1 MFQIYNTL
9 TGKRENFKSIK
20 PHKVGMYVCG
30 PTVYDYGHVGHARTY
45 LTFDLVNRFLNFL
58 GYKVNYIQ
66 NITDVGHLVG
76 DAETGT
82 DKIKKKAQETGES
95 IGDIV
100 RHYTEAH
107 LEDLKSLNIL
117 EPSNSPK
124 ASEHIK
130 DIITFVEDLISKGF
144 AYVTEESNVYFSVN
158 KKPDYGK
165 LSHRGLAEIL
175 TGTRV
180 EPAKDKRL
188 PADFALWKAAPSGA
202 TAFAREPGAT
212 EVNSERSGEYVWDS
226 PWGKGFPG
234 WHIECSVMSQKYLG
248 DTFDIHG
255 SAVEHVFPHHENEIA
270 QSEAKTGA
278 PLANYWVHSGMLTLN
293 GRKMSKSLGNT
304 IRVPDALKDYSA
316 NEIRL
321 SFYQTPYRQPFDY
334 TRESMTQGVA
344 LRSKLFNSYMSAK
357 EEGNDERFTE
367 IISALSDDLD
377 THRALDLWSEQANS
391 LSREQFE
398 RLFSVFGLKFV
409 SIEENLQAKKLS
421 DERDEARSKKDFLT
435 SDNRRNEIQQL
446 GYEVVDTDT
455 SSQYIPR

>member
-9 TGKRENFKSIK
+9 TGKREKFKSIK
-20 PHKVGMYVCG
+20 PKKVGMYVCG

-45 LTFDLVNRFLNFL
+45 LTFDLINRFLNFL

-117 EPSNSPK
+117 EPSTSPK

-130 DIITFVEDLISKGF
+130 DIIAFIEDLISKGF
-144 AYVTEESNVYFSVN
+144 AYVTEEGNVYFSVN

-202 TAFAREPGAT
+202 T
-212 EVNSERSGEYVWDS
+212 EYVWDS

-270 QSEAKTGA
+270 QSEAKTGQ

-304 IRVPDALKDYSA
+304 VRVPDALKDYSA

-321 SFYQTPYRQPFDY
+321 AFYQTPYRQPFDY

-344 LRSKLFNSYMSAK
+344 LRSKLFNAYMAAK
-357 EEGNDERFTE
+357 EVEDKESLSD
-367 IISALSDDLD
+367 IIEALSDDLD
-377 THRALDLWSEQANS
+377 THRALEIWSEHIGS

-398 RLFSVFGLKFV
+398 KLFNIFGLMFI
-409 SIEENLQAKKLS
+409 SIEENPKAKKLA
-421 DERDEARSKKDFLT
+421 DERDEARAKKDFLT
-435 SDNRRNEIQQL
+435 SDNRRGEIEQL
-446 GYEVVDTDT
+446 GYEVKDLD
-455 SSQYIPR
+455 SGSHYIPR

>member
-1 MFQIYNTL
+1 MLQIYNTL
-9 TGKRENFKSIK
+9 SGKKEKFKSIK
-20 PHKVGMYVCG
+20 PKKVGMYVCG

-45 LTFDLVNRFLNFL
+45 LTFDLLNRFLEYL
-58 GYKVNYIQ
+58 GYKVNYVQ
-66 NITDVGHLVG
+66 NITDVGNLVG

-124 ASEHIK
+124 ASEHIA
-130 DIITFVEDLISKGF
+130 DIIKYIKELITLGY
-144 AYVTEESNVYFSVN
+144 AYVTDEGNVYFSVN

-180 EPAKDKRL
+180 ESAKDKRIV
-188 PADFALWKAAPSGA
+188 ADFALWKAAP
-202 TAFAREPGAT
+202 TGAT
-212 EVNSERSGEYVWDS
+212 EMVWDS

-270 QSEAKTGA
+270 QAEAKTDQ
-278 PLANYWVHSGMLTLN
+278 PLANYWIHSGMLTVN
-293 GRKMSKSLGNT
+293 GRKMSKSLSNT
-304 IRVPDALKDYSA
+304 VRVTDALKDYSA

-321 SFYQTPYRQPFDY
+321 AFFQTPYRQPFDY
-334 TRESMTQGVA
+334 TRESMTQGIA
-344 LRSKLFNSYMSAK
+344 LRSKLFSAYMVAK
-357 EEGNDERFTE
+357 VGGDEEQFTG
-367 IISALSDDLD
+367 IIDAISDDLD
-377 THRALDLWSEQANS
+377 THRALDLWSEYAKD

-398 RLFSVFGLKFV
+398 KLFDIFGLKFV
-409 SIEENLQAKKLS
+409 AIEDNPQAKKLT
-421 DERDEARSKKDFLT
+421 DERQEARTSRDFLT
-435 SDNRRNEIQQL
+435 ADNRRTEIEQL
-446 GYEVVDTDT
+446 GYEVEDTD
-455 SSQYIPR
+455 SGSRYIPR

>member
-1 MFQIYNTL
+1 
-9 TGKRENFKSIK
+9 
-20 PHKVGMYVCG
+20 MYVCG

-117 EPSNSPK
+117 EPSNLPK

-144 AYVTEESNVYFSVN
+144 AYVTEEGNVYFSVN

-188 PADFALWKAAPSGA
+188 PADFALWKAAPSIA
-202 TAFAREPGAT
+202 I
-212 EVNSERSGEYVWDS
+212 EYVWDS

-270 QSEAKTGA
+270 QSEAKTGK

-304 IRVPDALKDYSA
+304 VRVPDALKDYSS

-321 SFYQTPYRQPFDY
+321 AFYQTPYRQPFDY
-334 TRESMTQGVA
+334 TRESMLQGVA
-344 LRSKLFNSYMSAK
+344 LRSKLFTAYMQAK
-357 EEGNDERFTE
+357 TGGNEERFGE
-367 IISALSDDLD
+367 IIAALSNDLD
-377 THRALDLWSEQANS
+377 THQALELWSESISS
-391 LSREQFE
+391 LGQEQFE
-398 RLFSVFGLKFV
+398 KLFNIFGLRFV
-409 SIEENLQAKKLS
+409 AIEDNPQAKKLAN
-421 DERDEARSKKDFLT
+421 EREEARAKKDFLT
-435 SDNRRNEIQQL
+435 SDNRRNEIEQM
-446 GYEVVDTDT
+446 GYEVNDSD
-455 SSQYIPR
+455 SGSHYIPR

>member
-1 MFQIYNTL
+1 MLQIYNTL
-9 TGKRENFKSIK
+9 SGKKEKFKAIK
-20 PHKVGMYVCG
+20 PKKVGMYVCG

-45 LTFDLVNRFLNFL
+45 LTFDLLNRFLEYL
-58 GYKVNYIQ
+58 GYKVNYVQ

-107 LEDLKSLNIL
+107 LELLKSLNIL
-117 EPSNSPK
+117 EPSNFPR
-124 ASEHIK
+124 ASEHIA
-130 DIITFVEDLISKGF
+130 DIISYIKDLIEKGF
-144 AYVTEESNVYFSVN
+144 AYITEEGNVYFSVN

-180 EPAKDKRL
+180 ESAKDKRIV
-188 PADFALWKAAPSGA
+188 ADFALWKAAPAGA
-202 TAFAREPGAT
+202 T
-212 EVNSERSGEYVWDS
+212 EYVWDS
-226 PWGKGFPG
+226 PWGRGFPG

-270 QSEAKTGA
+270 QAEAKTGQ
-278 PLANYWVHSGMLTLN
+278 PLANYWIHSGMLTLN

-321 SFYQTPYRQPFDY
+321 AFFQTPYRQPFDY

-344 LRSKLFNSYMSAK
+344 LRSKLFSAYMVAK
-357 EEGNDERFTE
+357 AGGDEEQFTG
-367 IISALSDDLD
+367 IVDAISDDLD
-377 THRALDLWSEQANS
+377 THRALDLWSVYAKD

-398 RLFSVFGLKFV
+398 KLFNIFGLKFIA
-409 SIEENLQAKKLS
+409 IEDNPQAKKLA
-421 DERDEARSKKDFLT
+421 DERQEARANKDFLT
-435 SDNRRNEIQQL
+435 ADNRRTEIEQL
-446 GYEVVDTDT
+446 GFEVLDAEKET
-455 SSQYIPR
+455 SYIPR

>member
-45 LTFDLVNRFLNFL
+45 LTFDLINRFLNFL

-117 EPSNSPK
+117 EPSNLPK

-130 DIITFVEDLISKGF
+130 DIVTFVEDLISKGF
-144 AYVTEESNVYFSVN
+144 AYVTEEGNVYFSVN

-202 TAFAREPGAT
+202 T
-212 EVNSERSGEYVWDS
+212 EYVWDS

-270 QSEAKTGA
+270 QSEAKTGK
-278 PLANYWVHSGMLTLN
+278 PLANYWVHSGMLTIN
-293 GRKMSKSLGNT
+293 GRKMSKSLSNT
-304 IRVPDALKDYSA
+304 IRVPDALKDYSS

-321 SFYQTPYRQPFDY
+321 AFYQTPYRQPFDY

-344 LRSKLFNSYMSAK
+344 LRSKLFNAYMNATT
-357 EEGNDERFTE
+357 EGSEERFIE
-367 IISALSDDLD
+367 ITDALSDDLD
-377 THRALDLWSEQANS
+377 THKALDLWSELANS
-391 LSREQFE
+391 LNRAQFE
-398 RLFSVFGLKFV
+398 KLFEIFGLKFIA
-409 SIEENLQAKKLS
+409 IEENPQAKKLA
-421 DERDEARSKKDFLT
+421 DEREEARAKKDFLT
-435 SDNRRNEIQQL
+435 SDNRRGEIERL
-446 GYEVVDTDT
+446 GYEVKDSD
-455 SSQYIPR
+455 SGSHYIPR

>member
-1 MFQIYNTL
+1 
-9 TGKRENFKSIK
+9 
-20 PHKVGMYVCG
+20 
-30 PTVYDYGHVGHARTY
+30 
-45 LTFDLVNRFLNFL
+45 
-58 GYKVNYIQ
+58 
-66 NITDVGHLVG
+66 
-76 DAETGT
+76 
-82 DKIKKKAQETGES
+82 
-95 IGDIV
+95 
-100 RHYTEAH
+100 
-107 LEDLKSLNIL
+107 
-117 EPSNSPK
+117 
-124 ASEHIK
+124 
-130 DIITFVEDLISKGF
+130 
-144 AYVTEESNVYFSVN
+144 
-158 KKPDYGK
+158 
-165 LSHRGLAEIL
+165 
-175 TGTRV
+175 
-180 EPAKDKRL
+180 
-188 PADFALWKAAPSGA
+188 
-202 TAFAREPGAT
+202 
-212 EVNSERSGEYVWDS
+212 
-226 PWGKGFPG
+226 
-234 WHIECSVMSQKYLG
+234 
-248 DTFDIHG
+248 
-255 SAVEHVFPHHENEIA
+255 
-270 QSEAKTGA
+270 
-278 PLANYWVHSGMLTLN
+278 
-293 GRKMSKSLGNT
+293 MSKSLGNT

>member
-1 MFQIYNTL
+1 MFHIYNSL
-9 TGKRENFKSIK
+9 SGKKEKFKSIK
-20 PHKVGMYVCG
+20 PKKVGMYVCG

-45 LTFDLVNRFLNFL
+45 LTFDLLNRFLSFL

-82 DKIKKKAQETGES
+82 DKIKKKAQESGES

-107 LEDLKSLNIL
+107 LEDLKSLNII
-117 EPSNSPK
+117 EPSNLPK
-124 ASEHIK
+124 ASEHIA
-130 DIITFVEDLISKGF
+130 DIIDYIKDLIAKGF
-144 AYVTEESNVYFSVN
+144 AYVTEEGNVYFSVN

-165 LSHRGLAEIL
+165 LSRRGLAEIL

-180 EPAKDKRL
+180 EPAKDKRIA
-188 PADFALWKAAPSGA
+188 ADFALWKTSLHLAGGGGMA
-202 TAFAREPGAT
+202 EL
-212 EVNSERSGEYVWDS
+212 VWDS

-255 SAVEHVFPHHENEIA
+255 AAVEHVFPHHENEIA
-270 QSEAKTGA
+270 QAEAKTGQ
-278 PLANYWVHSGMLTLN
+278 PLANYWVHSGMLTIN

-321 SFYQTPYRQPFDY
+321 AFYLTPYRQPFDY
-334 TRESMTQGVA
+334 TRESMTQGVV
-344 LRSKLFNSYMSAK
+344 LRSKLFNAYLIAK
-357 EEGNDERFTE
+357 AEGDEGRLTE
-367 IISALSDDLD
+367 VIDTLADDLD
-377 THRALDLWSEQANS
+377 THRALDLWLEYAGS
-391 LSREQFE
+391 LSKEQFE
-398 RLFSVFGLKFV
+398 KLFEIFGLKFTA
-409 SIEENLQAKKLS
+409 IEDNPQAKKLA
-421 DERDEARSKKDFLT
+421 DEREEARAKKDFLT
-435 SDNRRNEIQQL
+435 ADNRRQEIEQL
-446 GYEVVDTDT
+446 GYEVLDSDSGTR
-455 SSQYIPR
+455 YIPR

>member
-45 LTFDLVNRFLNFL
+45 LTFDLINRFLNFL

-117 EPSNSPK
+117 EPSNLPK

-130 DIITFVEDLISKGF
+130 DIVTFVEDLISKGF
-144 AYVTEESNVYFSVN
+144 AYVTEEGNVYFSVN

-188 PADFALWKAAPSGA
+188 PADFALWKAAPAGA
-202 TAFAREPGAT
+202 T
-212 EVNSERSGEYVWDS
+212 EYVWDS

-270 QSEAKTGA
+270 QSEAKTGK
-278 PLANYWVHSGMLTLN
+278 PLANYWVHSGMLTIN
-293 GRKMSKSLGNT
+293 GRKMSKSLSNT
-304 IRVPDALKDYSA
+304 IRVPDALKDYSS

-321 SFYQTPYRQPFDY
+321 AFYQTPYRQPFDY

-344 LRSKLFNSYMSAK
+344 LRSKLFNAYMNATT
-357 EEGNDERFTE
+357 EGSEERFIE
-367 IISALSDDLD
+367 ITDALSDDLD
-377 THRALDLWSEQANS
+377 THKALDLWSELANS
-391 LSREQFE
+391 LNRAQFE
-398 RLFSVFGLKFV
+398 KLFEIFGLKFIA
-409 SIEENLQAKKLS
+409 IEENPQAKKLA
-421 DERDEARSKKDFLT
+421 DEREEARAKKDFLT
-435 SDNRRNEIQQL
+435 SDNRRGEIERL
-446 GYEVVDTDT
+446 GYEVKDSD
-455 SSQYIPR
+455 SGSHYIPR

>member
-1 MFQIYNTL
+1 
-9 TGKRENFKSIK
+9 
-20 PHKVGMYVCG
+20 MYVCG

-82 DKIKKKAQETGES
+82 DKIKKKAQETGER

-117 EPSNSPK
+117 EPSNLPK

-144 AYVTEESNVYFSVN
+144 AYVTEEGNVYFSVN

-188 PADFALWKAAPSGA
+188 PADFALWKAAPSIA
-202 TAFAREPGAT
+202 I
-212 EVNSERSGEYVWDS
+212 EYVWDS

-270 QSEAKTGA
+270 QSEAKTGK

-304 IRVPDALKDYSA
+304 VRVPDALKDYSS

-321 SFYQTPYRQPFDY
+321 AFYQTPYRQPFDY
-334 TRESMTQGVA
+334 TRESMLQGVA
-344 LRSKLFNSYMSAK
+344 LRSKLFTAYMQAK
-357 EEGNDERFTE
+357 TGGNEERFGE
-367 IISALSDDLD
+367 IIAALSNDLD
-377 THRALDLWSEQANS
+377 THQALELWSESISS
-391 LSREQFE
+391 LGQEQFE
-398 RLFSVFGLKFV
+398 KLFNIFGLRFV
-409 SIEENLQAKKLS
+409 AIEDNPQAKKLAN
-421 DERDEARSKKDFLT
+421 EREEARAKKDFLT
-435 SDNRRNEIQQL
+435 SDNRRNEIEQM
-446 GYEVVDTDT
+446 GYEVNDSD
-455 SSQYIPR
+455 SGSHYIPR

>member
-1 MFQIYNTL
+1 MMFQIYNTL

-100 RHYTEAH
+100 RHYTESH

-117 EPSNSPK
+117 EPSNLPK

-144 AYVTEESNVYFSVN
+144 AYVTEEGNVYFSVN

-188 PADFALWKAAPSGA
+188 PADFALWKAAPSIA
-202 TAFAREPGAT
+202 I
-212 EVNSERSGEYVWDS
+212 EYVWDS

-270 QSEAKTGA
+270 QSEAKTGK

-304 IRVPDALKDYSA
+304 VRVPDALKDYSS

-321 SFYQTPYRQPFDY
+321 AFYQTPYRQPFDY
-334 TRESMTQGVA
+334 TRESMLQGVA
-344 LRSKLFNSYMSAK
+344 LRSKLFTAYMQAK
-357 EEGNDERFTE
+357 TGGNEERFGE
-367 IISALSDDLD
+367 IIAALSNDLD
-377 THRALDLWSEQANS
+377 THQALELWSESISS
-391 LSREQFE
+391 LGQEQFE
-398 RLFSVFGLKFV
+398 KLFNIFGLRFV
-409 SIEENLQAKKLS
+409 AIEDNPQAKKLAN
-421 DERDEARSKKDFLT
+421 EREEARAKKDFLT
-435 SDNRRNEIQQL
+435 SDNRRNEIEQM
-446 GYEVVDTDT
+446 GYEVNDSD
-455 SSQYIPR
+455 SGSHYIPR

>member
-20 PHKVGMYVCG
+20 PKKVGMYVCG

-45 LTFDLVNRFLNFL
+45 LTFDLLNRFLSSL

-117 EPSNSPK
+117 EPSNLPK

-130 DIITFVEDLISKGF
+130 EIVSFIQDLISRGF
-144 AYVTEESNVYFSVN
+144 AYVTEEGNVYFSVN

-188 PADFALWKAAPSGA
+188 PADFALWKSAPSGA
-202 TAFAREPGAT
+202 TEF
-212 EVNSERSGEYVWDS
+212 VWDS

-270 QSEAKTGA
+270 QSEAKTGQL
-278 PLANYWVHSGMLTLN
+278 LANYWVHSGMLTLN

-304 IRVPDALKDYSA
+304 VRVPDALKDYSS

-321 SFYQTPYRQPFDY
+321 AFYQTPYRQPFDY

-344 LRSKLFNSYMSAK
+344 LRSKLFNAYMGAAT
-357 EEGNDERFTE
+357 EGDEERFKE
-367 IISALSDDLD
+367 IIDALSDDLD
-377 THRALDLWSEQANS
+377 THRALDLWSELSNT

-398 RLFSVFGLKFV
+398 KLFNIFGLRFIA
-409 SIEENLQAKKLS
+409 IEENPQAKKLA
-421 DERDEARSKKDFLT
+421 DEREEARAKKDFLT
-435 SDNRRNEIQQL
+435 SDNRRGEIEQL
-446 GYEVVDTDT
+446 GYEVKDSD
-455 SSQYIPR
+455 SESHYIPR